1 MKTLEPN
8 LKEARGE
15 GLRGLHSVHISQE
28 RLKSFEDLSSW
39 LREKLKEGISGE
51 GNSVSE
57 TTAVKT
63 TEVGSSKAPKFQTT
77 WAPWS

>member
-15 GLRGLHSVHISQE
+15 ALRGLHSVHISQK
-28 RLKSFEDLSSW
+28 RLKSFEDLRSW

-51 GNSVSE
+51 G
-57 TTAVKT
+57 K
-63 TEVGSSKAPKFQTT
+63 
-77 WAPWS
+77 